1 MKQLGGLYKGWEHCP
16 FLYYLNKLLANF
28 VFLKWVREVFF
39 LGYSALKQS
48 ILVRIGSQFQS
59 PCSTNMQ
66 VRQRSPALQL
76 NQRKLENRKRLY
88 GMENLSCTMIY
99 SGLRKSDRRTL
110 FSQADNMLP
119 QMKGF
124 PRCNFNNA
132 SRLESFRFV
141 HKTSSIDPHFLYKSV
156 LFLKNP
162 VISFRFIT
170 KNQPCPTETI

>member
-1 MKQLGGLYKGWEHCP
+1 MGIWEKSHQVWDNHQCEQSKGKEKKNLLLSMKQLGGLYKGWEHCP

-119 QMKGF
+119 
-124 PRCNFNNA
+124 
-132 SRLESFRFV
+132 
-141 HKTSSIDPHFLYKSV
+141 
-156 LFLKNP
+156 
-162 VISFRFIT
+162 
-170 KNQPCPTETI
+170 